1 MPTVDPYAPAPK
13 LPDAVHPKTSAE
25 RANHEAAQLLK
36 KFNSVKP
43 PSDGFVPHIGMPDGS
58 DIPKPHGM
66 FTHKLIGPEDWP
78 TGSENAFKQAAQ
90 EWKAY
95 AKRHDTANESAQAT
109 VQHVFSTDW
118 TEGDGFEAACQHY
131 ADEYTAHSAL
141 IDVAE
146 YGAGALG
153 RLGGDIQRTKR
164 LIREAHDDAHQAIE
178 AYLNSPGGKSTA
190 TIGAIIAPYRTLIKG
205 YSTELQGR
213 DVQETSMLTTKFGK
227 PDAPSFT
234 RGTDPSTRGTDPSD
248 ADPQKA
254 PADPTGLHGD
264 HSGLGPRHGTDASTG
279 ANGSAADTPPTSGL
293 NSPIHGTDLSEAGPG
308 RGSAGTSPH
317 TPSMP
322 SMPSMPSAPSM
333 GSGGGGSSPLSSL
346 GSGMNPLQQ
355 MFGKGI
361 TGPLNNVSPAALQG
375 SSSGG
380 MSPASLGSQFS
391 KGLSM
396 GSGAAGAMPPMSAAP
411 AVPQAP
417 STPLAAPL
425 SQASAPVSAAP
436 AGGLTA
442 PASNAAV
449 SGTPAVASG
458 GAPAGAMPPMT
469 SYGSVLP
476 PSSMP
481 PAGGGAAGGG
491 SIGGAPPP
499 PPVTGNAGAAPTTG
513 FMPVRE
519 QAAPQQVGR
528 DLSMSDLELARVA
541 VADLAAASSVVY
553 PGLEWAVCVS
563 RGSSGLPELWVT
575 SNEGAGYIPA
585 GVYIRRVMPLAARFD
600 EDFDARWFGWF
611 NPAETA
617 LRAVRARGDA
627 VSAIATTWAQES
639 IFLNE
644 ATPDVAI
651 AVAPSSAPG
660 DAEAAQ
666 LLNSRSHR
674 LETVAPGIYQSL
686 ERADQ
691 DAAEAYAR
699 QMTQAAVFGPGPE
712 LSSLAQSVAR
722 ALISSRWPSAD
733 EWAALRSEY
742 DMERLMAGSQ
752 RPGLTG
758 VEEPAQLV
766 AYVKDF
772 VHCRRLETLLCWE
785 ANSPADVVY
794 AAAMAGVSLNPMVP
808 A

>member
-95 AKRHDTANESAQAT
+95 AKQHDTANESAQAT
-109 VQHVFSTDW
+109 VEHVFSTDW

-213 DVQETSMLTTKFGK
+213 DAQETSMLTTKFGK
-227 PDAPSFT
+227 PGAPPTDLPSGRHDAMPT
-234 RGTDPSTRGTDPSD
+234 DGTPDGNPTD
-248 ADPQKA
+248 
-254 PADPTGLHGD
+254 DPTAAAKQAAKTGDPRGYKSDIPTAGNPGSTPQGTGLPNPVSSLHGD
-264 HSGLGPRHGTDASTG
+264 LPTPAGVPSSG
-279 ANGSAADTPPTSGL
+279 TSGV
-293 NSPIHGTDLSEAGPG
+293 PK
-308 RGSAGTSPH
+308 
-317 TPSMP
+317 MP

-346 GSGMNPLQQ
+346 GSSMNPLQQ

-380 MSPASLGSQFS
+380 MSPASLGSQLS

-417 STPLAAPL
+417 TTPLAAPL

-442 PASNAAV
+442 PAANAAV
-449 SGTPAVASG
+449 SGTPAAAGG

-476 PSSMP
+476 PSSMAP
-481 PAGGGAAGGG
+481 SGGGAAGGG

-758 VEEPAQLV
+758 MEEPAQLV

>member
-13 LPDAVHPKTSAE
+13 LPDVVHPKTSAE

-178 AYLNSPGGKSTA
+178 AYLNAPGGKSTA

-205 YSTELQGR
+205 YSAELQGR

-227 PDAPSFT
+227 PGAPPTDLPSGRHDAMPT
-234 RGTDPSTRGTDPSD
+234 DGTPDGNPTD
-248 ADPQKA
+248 
-254 PADPTGLHGD
+254 DPTAAAKQAAKAGDPRGYKSDIPTAGNPGSTPQGTGLPNPVSSLHGD
-264 HSGLGPRHGTDASTG
+264 LPTPAGVPSSG
-279 ANGSAADTPPTSGL
+279 TSGV
-293 NSPIHGTDLSEAGPG
+293 PK
-308 RGSAGTSPH
+308 
-317 TPSMP
+317 MP

-333 GSGGGGSSPLSSL
+333 GGGGGGSSPLSSL

-380 MSPASLGSQFS
+380 MSPASLGSQFG

-417 STPLAAPL
+417 TTPLAAPL

-442 PASNAAV
+442 PAANAAV
-449 SGTPAVASG
+449 SGTPAVAGG
-458 GAPAGAMPPMT
+458 GASAGAMPPMT

-476 PSSMP
+476 PSSMAP
-481 PAGGGAAGGG
+481 SGGGAAGGG

-712 LSSLAQSVAR
+712 LSSVAQSVAR

-733 EWAALRSEY
+733 EWGALRSEY

-758 VEEPAQLV
+758 MEEPAQLV